1 MSPCGRAQPLRTHQ
15 THSVPVCGRDRL
27 DLRQGHKEH
36 ERQNRTLMQT
46 RASTHRQSRRSRY
59 SSCQPRRRGQLFLT
73 RTHPRTPKRSR
84 APPGLAAR
92 PQARASQDP
101 KPMPLP
107 CLMNHQ
113 DDSYIFFQIV
123 RYSRNSRNW
132 YCLNTVVRVVL
143 KVCTGGKPHFRILYG
158 NTITLCLV
166 VTERCFLN
174 NHQGCKKRSPGTVE
188 GVAAS
193 TKFGGMDR
201 FEEMRTGSFWAHFS

>member
-1 MSPCGRAQPLRTHQ
+1 MSPCGRAQPRALRTHQ

-46 RASTHRQSRRSRY
+46 PGASTHLQSRRSRD
-59 SSCQPRRRGQLFLT
+59 SSWGWQGAGCHMSLNTLT
-73 RTHPRTPKRSR
+73 RTHRRTPKRTR

-101 KPMPLP
+101 KSMPFP
-107 CLMNHQ
+107 CLMTHQ
-113 DDSYIFFQIV
+113 DDRGLLYLLSNCF

-174 NHQGCKKRSPGTVE
+174 NHQECKKRS
-188 GVAAS
+188 
-193 TKFGGMDR
+193 
-201 FEEMRTGSFWAHFS
+201 GSW

>member
-1 MSPCGRAQPLRTHQ
+1 MSPACGRAQHLRTHQ

-46 RASTHRQSRRSRY
+46 PGASTHRQSRRSRH
-59 SSCQPRRRGQLFLT
+59 SSCQPRSRGQCLLT

-92 PQARASQDP
+92 PQARASQP
-101 KPMPLP
+101 KSMPLP
-107 CLMNHQ
+107 CLMSHQ
-113 DDSYIFFQIV
+113 DDKTSSFKIV

-143 KVCTGGKPHFRILYG
+143 
-158 NTITLCLV
+158 
-166 VTERCFLN
+166 
-174 NHQGCKKRSPGTVE
+174 
-188 GVAAS
+188 
-193 TKFGGMDR
+193 TKLDTCVLPNPWL
-201 FEEMRTGSFWAHFS
+201 ET